1 MITTLHIKNM
11 VCSRCKR
18 VIQEDLAAL
27 GLDVIDVQLGEVV
40 VQHTNTLPLEKI
52 RKILHE
58 NGFALLTDKT
68 ETLVETVKSLII
80 DSIRNNVFRDNP
92 IKMSEYIEQHTG
104 KDYRYVSSIFTSV
117 AGITIEKYVIG
128 QRIERAKELL
138 IYDEMPITEIAFE
151 LGYSST
157 AYLSNQFKQET
168 VLTPSAFKNQ
178 TIASRQDLDTV

>member
-1 MITTLHIKNM
+1 M

-18 VIQEDLAAL
+18 VIHEDLAAL
-27 GLDVIDVQLGEVV
+27 GLDVIDVQLGEVAI
-40 VQHTNTLPLEKI
+40 QHTDAVPFEKI
-52 RKILHE
+52 RAVLQD

-68 ETLVETVKSLII
+68 EALVEAVKSLII
-80 DSIRNNVFRDNP
+80 NSIRNNVFRDNP
-92 IKMSEYIEQHTG
+92 IKMSEYIEQHTE

-117 AGITIEKYVIG
+117 AGITIEKYVIN

-168 VLTPSAFKNQ
+168 GLTPSAFKRQ
-178 TIASRQDLDTV
+178 SVASRRDLDTV